1 MVSPSASP
9 RSAISQLPPTV
20 ATSPPATP
28 SPPSDDSSVIED
40 LSFDYIF
47 DDNGGYIRLS
57 KGSSKSQNSPPTPSD
72 ASLHPDSQPSP
83 PSRPSLSR
91 SESAYLPAPSGVD
104 KQAARSFQR
113 VTSGPALALTPNQAL
128 AALSKSRSL
137 SRRVASEEANR
148 EQDIPPSSR
157 SRPPLDNHQNVHQEE
172 KENISEAEEVA
183 YHPPSK
189 QRHSP
194 PQLSRPTASSLRHS
208 YQHHSSRT
216 AYGSSS
222 SSVNKPPIDGSQRA
236 SHVRQMHPGP
246 SRAGRV
252 VKTPSSSSILVAP
265 KYSGSSSG
273 IDRIAEQDGSEGE
286 FAPND
291 HQQPPQAAGDET
303 DTEDEP
309 PVEPVP
315 VPPHQGVPLANV
327 GRQRSLMASTASSS
341 SLVHSSINRPR
352 RSASLSDAL
361 GE

>member
-1 MVSPSASP
+1 MMVSPSSSP
-9 RSAISQLPPTV
+9 KSAIPQLPPIA

-57 KGSSKSQNSPPTPSD
+57 KGSSKSQNSPPTPND

-104 KQAARSFQR
+104 KPPARSFQR

-128 AALSKSRSL
+128 ATLSKSRSL

-148 EQDIPPSSR
+148 EQDIPSSSR
-157 SRPPLDNHQNVHQEE
+157 SRPLLDNHQNVHQEE
-172 KENISEAEEVA
+172 KENISEAEEAA

-194 PQLSRPTASSLRHS
+194 PQPSRPTASSLRHS

-236 SHVRQMHPGP
+236 SHVRQVLPGP

-252 VKTPSSSSILVAP
+252 VKTASSSSTLVAP

-273 IDRIAEQDGSEGE
+273 IDRISEHDGSEGE

-291 HQQPPQAAGDET
+291 YHQPAGDET

-309 PVEPVP
+309 PVEPVS
-315 VPPHQGVPLANV
+315 VPLHQGVPLAIV
-327 GRQRSLMASTASSS
+327 GRQRSLMTSAASSS
-341 SLVHSSINRPR
+341 SQVHSSINRPR

>member
-9 RSAISQLPPTV
+9 RSAISQLPPAA

-72 ASLHPDSQPSP
+72 ASLHPDQQPSP

-91 SESAYLPAPSGVD
+91 SESSGAD
-104 KQAARSFQR
+104 KPAARSFQR

-128 AALSKSRSL
+128 ATLSKSRSL
-137 SRRVASEEANR
+137 SRRLASEEANR

-157 SRPPLDNHQNVHQEE
+157 SRPLLDNHQNVHHQEE

-194 PQLSRPTASSLRHS
+194 SHPSRPTASSLRHS
-208 YQHHSSRT
+208 YQHSSRT

-246 SRAGRV
+246 SRPGRV
-252 VKTPSSSSILVAP
+252 VKTASSSSILVAP
-265 KYSGSSSG
+265 KYSSSSSG
-273 IDRIAEQDGSEGE
+273 INRIAEQDGSEGE

-291 HQQPPQAAGDET
+291 YQQPPQAAGDET

-309 PVEPVP
+309 PVEPVS